1 MLTWAISN
9 QKGGVGKTTTTVALG
24 SLLAAS
30 GKRTLLI
37 DMDPH
42 ASLSGYIGVEGGAH
56 GSVYDLFGIG
66 GNPLPPGT
74 LVHATKWDHLSVLPA
89 SAAMITL
96 DRQLGTRPG
105 MGLVLSQALAELAPD
120 FDHVLLDCPPTL
132 GVLMVNALAAS
143 DRLLVPTQTEA
154 LALAGLERML
164 RSLSMIERS
173 RGRPLP
179 KTIVPTMY
187 DVRTHASRTSLEQLR
202 EKYGDAVSQAVI
214 PTDTQI
220 REASA
225 AGVPLA
231 SWPAARRGGLAYRHL
246 LDELLLEPGAVDEA
260 CDAAPVMVAPVATA
274 ETSDVVP
281 APRRAVTDA
290 AA

>member
-1 MLTWAISN
+1 MMRVWAISN

-42 ASLSGYIGVEGGAH
+42 ASLSGYVGIEGNAH

-66 GNPLPPGT
+66 ENPLPVRT
-74 LVHATKWDHLSVLPA
+74 LVHATRWDRLSVLPA

-105 MGLVLSQALAELAPD
+105 MGVILTHALAELASD
-120 FDHVLLDCPPTL
+120 FDHALLDCPPTL

-164 RSLSMIERS
+164 R
-173 RGRPLP
+173 
-179 KTIVPTMY
+179 TIVPTLY
-187 DVRTHASRTSLEQLR
+187 DARTHASRACLSQLR
-202 EKYGDAVSQAVI
+202 EQYGEAVSEAVI

-231 SWPAARRGGLAYRHL
+231 SWPAARRGGSAYRQL
-246 LDELLLEPGAVDEA
+246 LDELLAL
-260 CDAAPVMVAPVATA
+260 PVP
-274 ETSDVVP
+274 S
-281 APRRAVTDA
+281 VTDA

>member
-1 MLTWAISN
+1 MQVWAISN
-9 QKGGVGKTTTTVALG
+9 QKGGVGKTTTAMSLG
-24 SLLAAS
+24 SMLAAD
-30 GKRTLLI
+30 GKRTLLV

-56 GSVYDLFGIG
+56 GSVYDLFGVSSL
-66 GNPLPPGT
+66 PLPVGT
-74 LVHATKWDHLSVLPA
+74 LVHATQWDRLSVLPA

-96 DRQLGTRPG
+96 DRHLGTKPG

-173 RGRPLP
+173 RGKPMPR
-179 KTIVPTMY
+179 TIVPTLY
-187 DVRTHASRTSLEQLR
+187 DARTHASRACLAQLR
-202 EKYGDAVSQAVI
+202 EKYEGIVSEAII

-231 SWPAARRGGLAYRHL
+231 SWPASRRGGQAYRQL
-246 LDELLLEPGAVDEA
+246 LAELLA
-260 CDAAPVMVAPVATA
+260 M
-274 ETSDVVP
+274 SSSS
-281 APRRAVTDA
+281 VTDA

>member
-1 MLTWAISN
+1 MRVWAISN

-56 GSVYDLFGIG
+56 GSVYDLFGVG
-66 GNPLPPGT
+66 GNPLPVRT
-74 LVHATKWDHLSVLPA
+74 LVHATQWDRLSVLPA

-105 MGLVLSQALAELAPD
+105 MGLVLTQALAELAPD

-173 RGRPLP
+173 RGRPMP
-179 KTIVPTMY
+179 RTIVPTLY
-187 DVRTHASRTSLEQLR
+187 DARTHASRACLAQLR
-202 EKYGDAVSQAVI
+202 EQYGDAVSEAVI

-231 SWPAARRGGLAYRHL
+231 AWPASRRGGLAYRQL
-246 LDELLLEPGAVDEA
+246 LDELLAL
-260 CDAAPVMVAPVATA
+260 PVP
-274 ETSDVVP
+274 S
-281 APRRAVTDA
+281 VTDA

>member
-1 MLTWAISN
+1 MVVWAVAN

-24 SLLAAS
+24 SMLASRGERA
-30 GKRTLLI
+30 LMV

-42 ASLSGYIGVEGGAH
+42 ASLSGYVGVENGAH
-56 GSVYDLFGIG
+56 GSIYDLFGSSG
-66 GNPLPPGT
+66 SAPPASS
-74 LVHATKWDHLSVLPA
+74 LVHATAYERLSVLPA
-89 SAAMITL
+89 SSAMITL
-96 DRQLGTRPG
+96 DRQVGTRAG
-105 MGLVLSQALAELAPD
+105 MGLVLSQALAGLAED
-120 FDHVLLDCPPTL
+120 FDHVLIDCPPTL

-164 RSLSMIERS
+164 RSLGMIERS

-179 KTIVPTMY
+179 RTIVPTMY
-187 DVRTHASRTSLEQLR
+187 DARTHASRACLEQLR
-202 EKYGDAVSQAVI
+202 EKYGDAVSATVI

-231 SWPAARRGGLAYRHL
+231 SWSAARRGGLAYRQL
-246 LDELLLEPGAVDEA
+246 LDELLAMRGQLMA
-260 CDAAPVMVAPVATA
+260 
-274 ETSDVVP
+274 
-281 APRRAVTDA
+281 DA

>member
-1 MLTWAISN
+1 MRIWAVAN

-24 SLLAAS
+24 GLLAVGGA
-30 GKRTLLI
+30 RTLMV

-42 ASLSGYIGVEGGAH
+42 ASLSGYVGVEGGGE
-56 GSVYDLFGIG
+56 GSVYDLFGVSGDAIALTRLIQPTRFEG
-66 GNPLPPGT
+66 L
-74 LVHATKWDHLSVLPA
+74 AVLPA

-96 DRQLGTRPG
+96 DRQLGARSG
-105 MGLVLSQALAELAPD
+105 MGLVLSAALAGVAGDYEN
-120 FDHVLLDCPPTL
+120 VIIDCPPTL

-164 RSLSMIERS
+164 RSLAMIERS

-179 KTIVPTMY
+179 RTIVPTMY
-187 DVRTHASRTSLEQLR
+187 DGRTHASRASLEQLR
-202 EKYGDAVSQAVI
+202 EAYGKTVSDAVI
-214 PTDTQI
+214 PVDTQI

-231 SWPAARRGGLAYRHL
+231 YWPASRRGGEAYRKL
-246 LDELLLEPGAVDEA
+246 LGELLGLDEELAQE
-260 CDAAPVMVAPVATA
+260 
-274 ETSDVVP
+274 
-281 APRRAVTDA
+281 A

>member
-1 MLTWAISN
+1 MQVWSIAN
-9 QKGGVGKTTTTVALG
+9 QKGGVGKTTTAVALG
-24 SLLAAS
+24 SLLAAA
-30 GKRTLLI
+30 GKRTLLV

-42 ASLSGYIGVEGGAH
+42 ASLSGYVGLDGGGH
-56 GSVYDLFGIG
+56 GSVYDLFGVAG
-66 GNPLPPGT
+66 EPLPVRS
-74 LVHATKWDHLSVLPA
+74 LLQATAWDRLSVLPA

-105 MGLVLSQALAELAPD
+105 MGLVLSHALAALAPEV
-120 FDHVLLDCPPTL
+120 DHVLFDCPPTL

-179 KTIVPTMY
+179 RTIVPTMY
-187 DVRTHASRTSLEQLR
+187 DARTHASRAALEQLR
-202 EKYGDAVSQAVI
+202 QQHGDNVSETVI
-214 PTDTQI
+214 PTDTQV

-231 SWPAARRGGLAYRHL
+231 AWPAARRAGAAYRRL
-246 LDELLLEPGAVDEA
+246 LDEML
-260 CDAAPVMVAPVATA
+260 
-274 ETSDVVP
+274 TSP
-281 APRRAVTDA
+281 ASLADA